1 MAHESHVAHA
11 KSAGQFELPV
21 LIFGPV
27 ELHRLQRELE
37 ALQEFMAQSAIR
49 EPGKQPPL
57 PRLSRLLETL
67 AEDNNLKLLEEKD
80 RARLKHFLTDTA
92 QNAPVVHVSLAA
104 DPSSAFT
111 SKLVDWFR
119 QNIHPYTLVQ
129 LGLQPNI
136 AAGCVVRTIN
146 KSFDFS
152 LRNRFFEQRA
162 LLLKAIEG
170 RING

>member
-1 MAHESHVAHA
+1 MAHESHTKATE
-11 KSAGQFELPV
+11 QLELPV

-57 PRLSRLLETL
+57 PRLSRLLEAL
-67 AEDNNLKLLEEKD
+67 AENNNLKLLEEKD
-80 RARLKHFLTDTA
+80 RAHLKRFLTDIS

-119 QNIHPYTLVQ
+119 QNIHPYTLLQ

-136 AAGCVVRTIN
+136 AAGCVVRTTN

-152 LRNRFFEQRA
+152 LRSRFFEQRP